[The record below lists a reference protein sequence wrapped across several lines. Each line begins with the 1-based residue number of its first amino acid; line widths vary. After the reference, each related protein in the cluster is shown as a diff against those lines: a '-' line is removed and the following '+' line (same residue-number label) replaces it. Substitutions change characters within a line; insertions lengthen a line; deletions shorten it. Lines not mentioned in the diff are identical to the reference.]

1 MEELMK
7 IANYNVNLKLLGKN
21 LLSILIPTFI
31 IFLLIGGSSFY
42 FSANAVQTHVQQEL
56 TERAAYQA
64 AKIETNVESDR
75 EAVITLSDAINT
87 GVKND
92 EEIRSLMQTIKARNE
107 EVLNVFAGFEAD
119 GKLID
124 ALNTPKEKLSDPRT
138 RDWYKGAVDDTKA
151 VCSEVYHSKTTNK
164 DVFAVSF
171 PLKNNGQRIGV
182 ISATFDVEKILTNK
196 AKEIKSYETGYA
208 VIIDNKGHFVYHP
221 EYKVT
226 DNIFTVQNGAMSEVG
241 KEILDGKAHSLKFKS
256 NGENN
261 LYISQPIG
269 DTGFTLVIETPEKE
283 IMAEVYHMAFVNF
296 LISLFGLLLLSAV
309 VYVVI
314 KKFKNLL
321 QEIIDYFNDFA
332 NGDLSEKRIQGLQ
345 NNYQNLQD
353 EFGDLV
359 RTIISVRKNLHKT
372 VSQVCLS
379 SEQLAAASEEQ
390 TASSD
395 QSSQASNQV
404 AASIAD
410 VAKGAEKQLN
420 LTNTAFDVVQQMSAS
435 VQQVSANANDVAA
448 QSTQAVDKAKFGNQS
463 IEKAIEQMT
472 NVEQTVSAS
481 SEVITKLGERSKEI
495 GLIVDT
501 IAGIARQTNLLALN
515 AAIEAARA
523 GEQGRGFAV
532 VAEEVRKL
540 AEQSQQATE
549 QIANLIGEIQT
560 DTDKAVVS
568 MVDGTREVKLG
579 SEIVN
584 TAGNSFYEIA
594 NLISKVS
601 EQTQEIS
608 IGIGQIAANSETIV
622 ISVKEINEL
631 SKNATDEAQNVSAA
645 TEEQLASIEEIA
657 SSSQVLANMGQD
669 LQNAVNKFKI

>member
-1 MEELMK
+1 MK
-7 IANYNVNLKLLGKN
+7 IANYTVKLKLLGKN

-31 IFLLIGGSSFY
+31 ISLLIGGSSFY
-42 FSANAVQTHVQQEL
+42 FAANAVQTHAQQEL
-56 TERAAYQA
+56 IERAAYQA
-64 AKIETNVESDR
+64 AKIETKVESDR
-75 EAVITLSDAINT
+75 KAVISLADVIGA
-87 GVKND
+87 GAKND
-92 EEIRSLMQTIKARNE
+92 EEIRSLMKTVKARNK
-107 EVLNVFAGFEAD
+107 EVLNIFAGFEAD

-138 RDWYKGAVDDTKA
+138 RDWYTVAVDDAKA

-182 ISATFDVEKILTNK
+182 ISATFDVEQILTNK

-208 VIIDNKGHFVYHP
+208 IILDKKGHFVYHP

-226 DNIFTVQNGAMSEVG
+226 DDIFTIQNGAISELG
-241 KEILDGKAHSLKFKS
+241 KEILDGKAHTLTFKS

-261 LYISQPIG
+261 LYVSQPIG
-269 DTGFTLVIETPEKE
+269 DTGFTLIIQTPEKE

-296 LISLFGLLLLSAV
+296 LISLFGLLLLSVV

-314 KKFKNLL
+314 KKIKKLL
-321 QEIIDYFNDFA
+321 QEIVDYFDDFA
-332 NGDLSEKRIQGLQ
+332 NGDLSEKRIQSLQ
-345 NNYQNLQD
+345 SNYQNVQD

-359 RTIISVRKNLHKT
+359 RTIISVRQNLHRT
-372 VSQVCLS
+372 VSQVCVS

-410 VAKGAEKQLN
+410 VAKGAEKQLD
-420 LTNTAFDVVQQMSAS
+420 LTNKAFNVVQQMSAS

-448 QSTQAVDKAKFGNQS
+448 QSTQAVDKANFGNQS
-463 IEKAIEQMT
+463 IEKAIEQMV
-472 NVEQTVSAS
+472 NVEQTVATS
-481 SEVITKLGERSKEI
+481 SGVITKLGERSKEI

-501 IAGIARQTNLLALN
+501 IAGIAGQTNLLALN

-549 QIANLIGEIQT
+549 QIAKLISEIQF
-560 DTDKAVVS
+560 DTDKAVIS
-568 MVDGTREVKLG
+568 MVDGMREVKLG

-584 TAGNSFYEIA
+584 TAGTSFYEIA
-594 NLISKVS
+594 NLISQVS
-601 EQTQEIS
+601 EETKKIS
-608 IGIGQIAANSETIV
+608 IGMGQIATNSETIV
-622 ISVKEINEL
+622 FTIKEINEL
-631 SKNATDEAQNVSAA
+631 SKNATGEAQNVSAA

-669 LQNAVNKFKI
+669 LQNSVNRFKI